1 MKFDKKGN
9 ESKWQR
15 VLKESRV
22 MLTHRLQAGLLAP
35 KTLEYIAGT
44 LHGMDWHDLQ
54 LSSLTGFLIN
64 IKLDIDF
71 VSTTDIPLYERYIL
85 P

>member
-1 MKFDKKGN
+1 M
-9 ESKWQR
+9 
-15 VLKESRV
+15 LKY
-22 MLTHRLQAGLLAP
+22 RLQVVLGLLAP

-44 LHGMDWHDLQ
+44 LHEMDGYDLQ
-54 LSSLTGFLIN
+54 LSCLTGFLIN

>member
-1 MKFDKKGN
+1 MLKY
-9 ESKWQR
+9 WLQV
-15 VLKESRV
+15 VLE
-22 MLTHRLQAGLLAP
+22 AGLLAP

-44 LHGMDWHDLQ
+44 LHGMDEHG
-54 LSSLTGFLIN
+54 LSLSFLTGFLIT